1 MEERICVVRR
11 WLESEV
17 GTQFVLQ
24 YDILVDLAP
33 LPGGGE
39 LELFGVAVRN
49 MQTGEETGVPAIF
62 LHMEE
67 AEALVEKIGGR
78 RCHTLHDARCGR
90 GLYRGGR
97 IDRCQLDSLTSFPPE
112 I

>member
-17 GTQFVLQ
+17 GTQFVLH

-67 AEALVEKIGGR
+67 AEALVEKLAAGAVTPCTMRDVVEDYIVAAG
-78 RCHTLHDARCGR
+78 
-90 GLYRGGR
+90 
-97 IDRCQLDSLTSFPPE
+97 
-112 I
+112 

>member
-1 MEERICVVRR
+1 MEERLCVVRR

-67 AEALVEKIGGR
+67 AEALVEKLAAGAVTPCTMRDVVEDYIVAAG
-78 RCHTLHDARCGR
+78 
-90 GLYRGGR
+90 
-97 IDRCQLDSLTSFPPE
+97 
-112 I
+112 

>member
-24 YDILVDLAP
+24 YDILVDLVP

-67 AEALVEKIGGR
+67 AEALVEKLAAGAVKPCTMRDVVEDYIVAAG
-78 RCHTLHDARCGR
+78 
-90 GLYRGGR
+90 
-97 IDRCQLDSLTSFPPE
+97 
-112 I
+112 

>member
-1 MEERICVVRR
+1 MEEIICVVRR

-17 GTQFVLQ
+17 GTQFVLK

-67 AEALVEKIGGR
+67 AEALVEKLAAGAVTPCTMRDVVEDYIVAAG
-78 RCHTLHDARCGR
+78 
-90 GLYRGGR
+90 
-97 IDRCQLDSLTSFPPE
+97 
-112 I
+112 

>member
-1 MEERICVVRR
+1 M
-11 WLESEV
+11 
-17 GTQFVLQ
+17 LQ

-67 AEALVEKIGGR
+67 AEALVEKLAAGAVTPCTMRDVVEDYIVAAG
-78 RCHTLHDARCGR
+78 
-90 GLYRGGR
+90 
-97 IDRCQLDSLTSFPPE
+97 
-112 I
+112 

>member
-24 YDILVDLAP
+24 YDIRVDLAP

-67 AEALVEKIGGR
+67 AEALVEKLAAGAVTPCTMRDVVEDYIVAAG
-78 RCHTLHDARCGR
+78 
-90 GLYRGGR
+90 
-97 IDRCQLDSLTSFPPE
+97 
-112 I
+112 

>member
-24 YDILVDLAP
+24 YDILVDLVP

-67 AEALVEKIGGR
+67 AEALVEKLAAGAVTPCTMRDVVEDYIVAAG
-78 RCHTLHDARCGR
+78 
-90 GLYRGGR
+90 
-97 IDRCQLDSLTSFPPE
+97 
-112 I
+112 

>member
-24 YDILVDLAP
+24 YDILVDRAP

-67 AEALVEKIGGR
+67 AEALVEKLAAGAVTPCTMRDVVEDYIVAAG
-78 RCHTLHDARCGR
+78 
-90 GLYRGGR
+90 
-97 IDRCQLDSLTSFPPE
+97 
-112 I
+112 

>member
-67 AEALVEKIGGR
+67 ALVEKLAAGAVTPCTMRDVVEDYIVAAG
-78 RCHTLHDARCGR
+78 
-90 GLYRGGR
+90 
-97 IDRCQLDSLTSFPPE
+97 
-112 I
+112 

>member
-39 LELFGVAVRN
+39 LELFGVADRN

-67 AEALVEKIGGR
+67 AEALVEKLAAGAVTPCTMRDGVEDYIVAAG
-78 RCHTLHDARCGR
+78 
-90 GLYRGGR
+90 
-97 IDRCQLDSLTSFPPE
+97 
-112 I
+112 

>member
-24 YDILVDLAP
+24 YDILVELAP

-49 MQTGEETGVPAIF
+49 MQTDEETGVHAIF

-67 AEALVEKIGGR
+67 AEALVEKLAAGSVTP
-78 RCHTLHDARCGR
+78 CTLRDVVEDYIVAAG
-90 GLYRGGR
+90 
-97 IDRCQLDSLTSFPPE
+97 
-112 I
+112 

>member
-67 AEALVEKIGGR
+67 AEALVEKLADGAVTPCTMRDVVEDYIVAAG
-78 RCHTLHDARCGR
+78 
-90 GLYRGGR
+90 
-97 IDRCQLDSLTSFPPE
+97 
-112 I
+112 

>member
-11 WLESEV
+11 WLDSEV
-17 GTQFVLQ
+17 GTLFVLQ
-24 YDILVDLAP
+24 YVILVDLAP

-67 AEALVEKIGGR
+67 AEALVEKLAAGAVTPCTMRDVVEDYIVAAG
-78 RCHTLHDARCGR
+78 
-90 GLYRGGR
+90 
-97 IDRCQLDSLTSFPPE
+97 
-112 I
+112 

>member
-39 LELFGVAVRN
+39 LELFAVAVRN

-67 AEALVEKIGGR
+67 AEALVEKLAAGAVTPCTMRDVVEDYIVAAG
-78 RCHTLHDARCGR
+78 
-90 GLYRGGR
+90 
-97 IDRCQLDSLTSFPPE
+97 
-112 I
+112 

>member
-67 AEALVEKIGGR
+67 AEALVEKLAAGAVTPCTR
-78 RCHTLHDARCGR
+78 RDVVEDYIVAAG
-90 GLYRGGR
+90 
-97 IDRCQLDSLTSFPPE
+97 
-112 I
+112 

>member
-11 WLESEV
+11 WIESEV

-24 YDILVDLAP
+24 YDILVDLSL

-49 MQTGEETGVPAIF
+49 MQTGEETGVHAIF

-67 AEALVEKIGGR
+67 AEALVEKLAAGSVTP
-78 RCHTLHDARCGR
+78 CTLRDVVEDYIVAAG
-90 GLYRGGR
+90 
-97 IDRCQLDSLTSFPPE
+97 
-112 I
+112 